1 MDEESPLIIGNPYSM
16 NSFVIEDKQED
27 MQEGKQEDK
36 PNVKDEDE
44 GLHFKDI
51 ESEPKYARVNKNKD
65 QNLKDI
71 IQPLSPTK
79 SNSGRFPSTLSSTP
93 LEDVAETNSGE
104 STPPST
110 NSSSQQQPIN
120 PIELPQFSN
129 GAIQTMMSS
138 CRRNALAPIIASF
151 DEDDETESDSS
162 CNENSLLVHQG
173 DGIELN
179 KCQILDSKGKE
190 LERESEGPIIPR
202 LNSNNSALFFSDDPN
217 SSLVSP
223 LKQGLRHT
231 STTSF
236 KRVRQKSN
244 VSYSSNKYGQVLNPS
259 NLDLEPEDA
268 GKDQNK
274 KGFDALESVV
284 SALYCK
290 IIIIFGLAFPMS
302 EVISSNVPPGYYQ
315 LFYIY
320 LFLGSLAYLIII
332 YVDLLRTR
340 ASIAVTRTKLMMK
353 AKKCETENSLKRTI
367 SGSGETE
374 EDDYNLSSSAAA
386 LSAINY
392 KDGIPRPRV
401 HYGSFYLRF
410 GAVIFGIGSMIYSGI
425 EIGMV
430 FELNMANVS
439 KCKNIFSIIRPI
451 LQMIFVFV
459 QMYFIFLNQKMNI
472 YKSKLMSRFGLMHM
486 IATNICVWF
495 NVLILET
502 SHEILGHGPHHHTN
516 GDGTQPTP
524 ISDDHSSNDSHH
536 SNGGQHTQIPEA
548 HYLTDEVPNS
558 DYSKG
563 MEFQLSH
570 LVSMCQR
577 ENNIMSKLLSDSGPF
592 LFPCTIEYSLICAAV
607 LFVMWKNIA
616 EEHEHYKFQRRRR
629 KISAHLSVFNPEIR
643 SNLPTAE
650 EERSAHQ
657 YSVDCTHANT
667 GLFTGIFVMVI
678 TIISLIVF
686 FVLMSSPDPHLNEI
700 AVTVASLTELSL
712 YVLTIL
718 AVIMGM
724 IQVRTL
730 WYDTSRK
737 MELDNLLLIVAQT
750 GVFMYA
756 AFCIIGSFFQ
766 LRDHLIAFLASMAT
780 LVQTTLQ
787 TVFILDCSCR
797 FAYNPQQVK
806 SKSGRE
812 VVTFLLVCNLA
823 MWAINTLETNR
834 ADSHPIQVK
843 FYGGEW
849 AWPIITHVSMPLA
862 IFYRFH
868 STVCLCEIWKKSF
881 KYKPSNLAF
890 V

>member
-1 MDEESPLIIGNPYSM
+1 MESGVAPTITFIESSTRVDFVDIPSFPSLPNTPPSPSLMDEESPLIIGNPYSM

-173 DGIELN
+173 
-179 KCQILDSKGKE
+179 KE

-274 KGFDALESVV
+274 KGF
-284 SALYCK
+284 ALYCK

-410 GAVIFGIGSMIYSGI
+410 GA
-425 EIGMV
+425 IGMV

-780 LVQTTLQ
+780 LV
-787 TVFILDCSCR
+787 
-797 FAYNPQQVK
+797 
-806 SKSGRE
+806 
-812 VVTFLLVCNLA
+812 
-823 MWAINTLETNR
+823 
-834 ADSHPIQVK
+834 K

>member
-1 MDEESPLIIGNPYSM
+1 MLRCLQQIPSSNNRVSPSFPSSSPSPHLPSKESRNPLASPHFIDDPRSSVNSSHHTSLEDDSSREVKELPLFTGPIMGFINRGIALTRELLPNWDSVGGRNSRGNNQITPL
-16 NSFVIEDKQED
+16 NSFE
-27 MQEGKQEDK
+27 
-36 PNVKDEDE
+36 
-44 GLHFKDI
+44 
-51 ESEPKYARVNKNKD
+51 EPGYYYDAN
-65 QNLKDI
+65 
-71 IQPLSPTK
+71 
-79 SNSGRFPSTLSSTP
+79 
-93 LEDVAETNSGE
+93 
-104 STPPST
+104 
-110 NSSSQQQPIN
+110 NSSAYSLN
-120 PIELPQFSN
+120 NKSVLSIEY
-129 GAIQTMMSS
+129 I
-138 CRRNALAPIIASF
+138 CERNYAS
-151 DEDDETESDSS
+151 
-162 CNENSLLVHQG
+162 
-173 DGIELN
+173 
-179 KCQILDSKGKE
+179 
-190 LERESEGPIIPR
+190 
-202 LNSNNSALFFSDDPN
+202 
-217 SSLVSP
+217 
-223 LKQGLRHT
+223 
-231 STTSF
+231 
-236 KRVRQKSN
+236 
-244 VSYSSNKYGQVLNPS
+244 
-259 NLDLEPEDA
+259 
-268 GKDQNK
+268 
-274 KGFDALESVV
+274 DALESVV

-570 LVSMCQR
+570 LV
-577 ENNIMSKLLSDSGPF
+577 I
-592 LFPCTIEYSLICAAV
+592 
-607 LFVMWKNIA
+607 
-616 EEHEHYKFQRRRR
+616 
-629 KISAHLSVFNPEIR
+629 
-643 SNLPTAE
+643 
-650 EERSAHQ
+650 
-657 YSVDCTHANT
+657 
-667 GLFTGIFVMVI
+667 
-678 TIISLIVF
+678 
-686 FVLMSSPDPHLNEI
+686 
-700 AVTVASLTELSL
+700 
-712 YVLTIL
+712 
-718 AVIMGM
+718 
-724 IQVRTL
+724 
-730 WYDTSRK
+730 
-737 MELDNLLLIVAQT
+737 
-750 GVFMYA
+750 
-756 AFCIIGSFFQ
+756 
-766 LRDHLIAFLASMAT
+766 
-780 LVQTTLQ
+780 
-787 TVFILDCSCR
+787 
-797 FAYNPQQVK
+797 
-806 SKSGRE
+806 
-812 VVTFLLVCNLA
+812 
-823 MWAINTLETNR
+823 
-834 ADSHPIQVK
+834 
-843 FYGGEW
+843 
-849 AWPIITHVSMPLA
+849 
-862 IFYRFH
+862 
-868 STVCLCEIWKKSF
+868 
-881 KYKPSNLAF
+881 
-890 V
+890 